1 MLNNDHPSENDHN
14 PQGRCATAAPRYL
27 SAAVEPERDGQRVD
41 RIARSQMGV
50 SGTLLRRVKWLDDG
64 ILLDGVRVTTRDR
77 ARGGQTLTLRLSDP
91 GEGESMTAA
100 AIPLDIRYEDRDIVV
115 VNKAPGMSTHPGPGH
130 WEDSLGNAL
139 TWHWQQKD
147 PFAAFH
153 PVHRLDRGTSGLM
166 VVAAHPFA
174 QERLRQSL
182 HTGDFRRQYLAVCEG
197 CLTPSEGVIDLPID
211 RCPDSIQ
218 KRQVSPG
225 GQPSVTRYRVLA
237 QARGRSLVA
246 LELETGRT
254 HQIRVHLSHLGC
266 PLVGDYLYGTPC
278 PEVIDRPA
286 LHSWRLELAHPV
298 TGARLVFEQP
308 LPADMAALLDGQH
321 CS

>member
-1 MLNNDHPSENDHN
+1 MLNASPLSDNDPGH
-14 PQGRCATAAPRYL
+14 QGRCAPAAPRYL
-27 SAAVEPERDGQRVD
+27 SAAVAPERDGQRID
-41 RIARSQMGV
+41 RIARGQFGV
-50 SGTLLRRVKWLDDG
+50 SGTLLRRIKWLEDG
-64 ILLDGVRVTTRDR
+64 IRLDGVRVTTRDR
-77 ARGGQTLTLRLSDP
+77 ARTGQVLVLRLSDP
-91 GEGESMTAA
+91 EGAEALTAA
-100 AIPLDIRYEDRDIVV
+100 PLPLDIQYEDRDIVV

-139 TWHWQQKD
+139 TWHWQQSD
-147 PFAAFH
+147 PFATFH
-153 PVHRLDRGTSGLM
+153 PVHRLDRGASGLM

-197 CLTPSEGVIDLPID
+197 YLAPSEGVIDLPID

-225 GQPSVTRYRVLA
+225 GQPSVTRYRVIA

-254 HQIRVHLSHLGC
+254 HQIRVHLSHLGH
-266 PLVGDYLYGTPC
+266 PLVGDFLYGTPC

-286 LHSWRLELAHPV
+286 LHSGRLELAHPV
-298 TGARLVFEQP
+298 TGERLTFEEPLPEDMARLLRAP
-308 LPADMAALLDGQH
+308 H

>member
-1 MLNNDHPSENDHN
+1 MLNPSPLSDNNSSH
-14 PQGRCATAAPRYL
+14 QGRCIPAAPRYL
-27 SAAVEPERDGQRVD
+27 SATVEPERDGQRVD
-41 RIARSQMGV
+41 RIARGQFGLS
-50 SGTLLRRVKWLDDG
+50 SALLRRIKWLADG
-64 ILLDGVRVTTRDR
+64 IRLDGIRVTTRDR
-77 ARGGQTLTLRLSDP
+77 ARAGQRLTLRLSDP
-91 GEGESMTAA
+91 EGGEAMTPTPL
-100 AIPLDIRYEDRDIVV
+100 PLDIRYEDRDIVV

-139 TWHWQQKD
+139 ICHWQDSD

-174 QERLRQSL
+174 QERLGQTL
-182 HTGDFRRQYLAVCEG
+182 HTGDFRRQYLAVCDG
-197 CLTPSEGVIDLPID
+197 YLSPPEGVINLPIG

-218 KRQVSPG
+218 KRQVSPD

-254 HQIRVHLSHLGC
+254 HQIRVHLSHLGH
-266 PLVGDYLYGTPC
+266 PLVGDFLYGRPC

-286 LHSWRLELAHPV
+286 LHSWRLALVHPV
-298 TGARLVFEQP
+298 TGERLAFEEP
-308 LPADMAALLDGQH
+308 LPEDMAKLVNGPH